1 MLRKIADFLTGKDI
15 DRRADAINQAAEQAR
30 IEAFNEGVSACA
42 ERLRGA
48 GEDYE
53 RLEEV
58 YASLG
63 CEMDRRLARARCE
76 IAYDLA
82 IILEKLKR

>member
-1 MLRKIADFLTGKDI
+1 MSTSDETIIDGDFN
-15 DRRADAINQAAEQAR
+15 A
-30 IEAFNEGVSACA
+30 GVTACV

-53 RLEEV
+53 RLEEC

-63 CEMDRRLARARCE
+63 CEAEKRLARARCE

-82 IILEKLKR
+82 NILEKLKRPE